1 MYSQIFITFL
11 VVDGT
16 HVKEKNTYEMN
27 EQDDFRYQTSL
38 EAMN

>member
-16 HVKEKNTYEMN
+16 HVQENNTYEILMN
-27 EQDDFRYQTSL
+27 KMTLDTRQV
-38 EAMN
+38 